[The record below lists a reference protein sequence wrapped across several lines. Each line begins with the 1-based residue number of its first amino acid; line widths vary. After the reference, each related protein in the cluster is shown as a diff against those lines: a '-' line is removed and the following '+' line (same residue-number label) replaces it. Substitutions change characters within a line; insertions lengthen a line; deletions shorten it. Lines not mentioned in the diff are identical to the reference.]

1 MNIQN
6 HIKNLLY
13 RHDCVIVNGLGGF
26 VCQRQSA
33 QLKDG
38 YFLPPKK
45 VLSFNAS
52 LTKSDGL
59 LANHIAKAEKVS
71 FQIAQQKIKTFSK
84 KINNS
89 LEEEQKIH
97 LKDLGYFSLN
107 KESKLVFEPY
117 SQINWLAEAYGLPK
131 FKVSKIKSEKHKT
144 VPALTPVDS
153 KPKTLTHNNSK
164 TNYWKYAAA
173 GIIAL
178 GVAGLLSYQVLKKD
192 VKTHNIAEQQKANE
206 LVNQK
211 IQQSSFLIDKPLKT
225 LSVEVKTPKKNPG
238 KYHIVGGAFRVKANV
253 EKKIKQLQQQGFD
266 AKYIGTNAYGLHQ
279 VVYASYSDKYKALKS
294 LRQIKAK
301 NNPYAWLYV
310 KEL

>member
-1 MNIQN
+1 MNIQH

-33 QLKDG
+33 QLKNG

-71 FQIAQQKIKTFSK
+71 FQIAQQKIKAFSK
-84 KINNS
+84 KINDS
-89 LEEEQKIH
+89 LEEDKVF

-107 KESKLVFEPY
+107 KERKLVFEPH
-117 SQINWLAEAYGLPK
+117 SKSNWLAEAYGLPK
-131 FKVSKIKSEKHKT
+131 FKVSEIKPEKPKT
-144 VPALTPVDS
+144 VPALTPITSRPKIHSENHS
-153 KPKTLTHNNSK
+153 KN
-164 TNYWKYAAA
+164 NYWKYAAV

-178 GVAGLLSYQVLKKD
+178 GVAGLLGYQVLKKD
-192 VKTHNIAEQQKANE
+192 VTTHNIAEQQKANE

-211 IQQSSFLIDKPLKT
+211 IQQSSFLIDKPLKA

-253 EKKIKQLQQQGFD
+253 DKKIKQLQQQGFD